1 MNETLRQLLVTLAD
15 RYETASFIEGDPS
28 WFMHQV
34 NDPLDQET
42 TAFLAMCLSYGSRQQ
57 FLPKIEKLM
66 EMAHWHPYDW
76 IAGGTFGHTIAP
88 SPQCFYRLYTFAD
101 IHALCATLHDLFQ
114 SYGTLGHFA
123 QTAIE
128 SANTKSEDM
137 TDAEAVLSAF
147 ATYFRQR
154 GIKGLVPMP
163 YTSACKRP
171 CMFLRWMVRDG
182 SPVDLGLWSDFIDK
196 RHLFIPLDTHV
207 MQTANKLRLDI
218 GKTAGWRA
226 VVVLTQLMREAFP
239 DDPARADYALYGYD
253 IGLSTENLESRLAR

>member
-1 MNETLRQLLVTLAD
+1 MNEALRQLMASLAD
-15 RYETASFIEGDPS
+15 RYETASFIKDDPS

-34 NDPLDQET
+34 SDPLDQEM

-57 FLPKIEKLM
+57 FLPKIEQLM
-66 EMAHWHPYDW
+66 NMAQWHPYNW
-76 IAGGTFGHTIAP
+76 IASGTFDHALTP

-101 IHALCATLHDLFQ
+101 IHALLTALHDLLC
-114 SYGTLGHFA
+114 SYGTLGRFA
-123 QTAIE
+123 QTA
-128 SANTKSEDM
+128 AGKADKKAEDT
-137 TDAEAVLSAF
+137 TDVEAVLSAF

-171 CMFLRWMVRDG
+171 CMFLRWMVRSG

-207 MQTANKLRLDI
+207 MQTANKLHLDI
-218 GKTAGWRA
+218 GKTTGWRA
-226 VVVLTQLMREAFP
+226 VVALTQLMREVFP

-253 IGLSTENLESRLAR
+253 IDTSTGKK

>member
-1 MNETLRQLLVTLAD
+1 MNEAQRQLLVTLAD

-34 NDPLDQET
+34 SDPFDQET

-57 FLPKIEKLM
+57 FLPKIEQLM
-66 EMAHWHPYDW
+66 NIAQWHPYDW
-76 IAGGTFGHTIAP
+76 IANGSFDHTIIP
-88 SPQCFYRLYTFAD
+88 SSQCFYRLYSFAD
-101 IHALCATLHDLFQ
+101 IHALLTALHDLFR

-123 QTAIE
+123 QIAAEEADKKTE
-128 SANTKSEDM
+128 ET
-137 TDAEAVLSAF
+137 TDAEAVLTAI

-207 MQTANKLRLDI
+207 IQTANKLHLDI
-218 GKTAGWRA
+218 GKTAGWRT
-226 VVVLTQLMREAFP
+226 VVTLTRLMCEAFP
-239 DDPARADYALYGYD
+239 NDPARADYALYGFD
-253 IGLSTENLESRLAR
+253 IDTSTENK

>member
-1 MNETLRQLLVTLAD
+1 MNRAQRHLLLTLAD

-34 NDPLDQET
+34 SDPLDQET

-57 FLPKIEKLM
+57 FLPKIEQLM
-66 EMAHWHPYDW
+66 TTAQWHPYDW
-76 IAGGTFGHTIAP
+76 IANGKFEHTIAP
-88 SPQCFYRLYTFAD
+88 SSQCFYRLYTFAD
-101 IHALCATLHDLFQ
+101 IHALLTALRDLLR
-114 SYGTLGHFA
+114 SYGTLGRFA
-123 QTAIE
+123 QTA
-128 SANTKSEDM
+128 AGKADKKAEDT
-137 TDAEAVLSAF
+137 TDVEAVLSAF

-171 CMFLRWMVRDG
+171 CMFLRWMVRSG

-207 MQTANKLRLDI
+207 MQTANKLHLDI
-218 GKTAGWRA
+218 GKTTGWRA
-226 VVVLTQLMREAFP
+226 VVALTRLMREVFP

-253 IGLSTENLESRLAR
+253 IDTSTENK